1 MVYTSTKADAEQLEF
16 VSNLGRSFEFRKA
29 VAPNTSQVSDP
40 ALEALQ
46 KSYQQHAQ
54 KKQSNT

>member
-1 MVYTSTKADAEQLEF
+1 MVYTSTEADTEQLEF
-16 VSNLGRSFEFRKA
+16 LSNLGRSFEYRKA
-29 VAPNTSQVSDP
+29 PAPNISQISDP